1 MPVEPFVGGMS
12 ITIFSLAMAVARLSM
27 DPVVDR
33 FSPRAVAAVLL
44 GIAGVGVAMVA
55 MAPHPYAALTG
66 FALMGIGCSSV
77 YPLAV
82 SAAAQ
87 RTDRPASI
95 NVAALG
101 QMTFVVFFAGPPLLG
116 FVAEHF
122 GIRFSYWT
130 VLPLVI
136 AALLV
141 IRALPAKPTPVVSEP
156 EPISPHG

>member
-1 MPVEPFVGGMS
+1 M
-12 ITIFSLAMAVARLSM
+12 TT

-33 FSPRAVAAVLL
+33 FGPRLVAIVLLATVATGLIMVAAAQNPL
-44 GIAGVGVAMVA
+44 IA
-55 MAPHPYAALTG
+55 LFG
-66 FALMGIGCSSV
+66 FGLMGLGCSSV

-101 QMTFVVFFAGPPLLG
+101 QVTFVVFFAGPPLLG

-122 GIRFSYWT
+122 GIRFSYW
-130 VLPLVI
+130 VVVPVI
-136 AALLV
+136 VAALV
-141 IRALPAKPTPVVSEP
+141 TTRALTPTIASRTATALGNR
-156 EPISPHG
+156 STNTLR